1 MNDVLLLAR
10 AMFTCRGRTP
20 REVERWCRDMGLS
33 KAHAVGFVARHKGKL
48 GLRAQ
53 RRE

>member
-1 MNDVLLLAR
+1 MSDLLLLAR
-10 AMFTCRGRTP
+10 AMFTCRGMSP
-20 REVERWCRDMGLS
+20 REAERWLRAAGLS
-33 KAHAVGFVARHKGKL
+33 KAHAVGFISRHKGKM

>member
-10 AMFTCRGRTP
+10 AMFACRGLSP
-20 REVERWCRDMGLS
+20 REAERWLRAAGLS